1 MCDTQKTNR
10 DSKHGVKIF
19 LNNLFYNWWALRI
32 AAVVWFAA
40 MRADSREV
48 ADSGVEFFQVMFCIE
63 CLINEFMTKRTYTES
78 VMHSDYLDR
87 SNWAS

>member
-19 LNNLFYNWWALRI
+19 LNNLFYNWWALSI

-48 ADSGVEFFQVMFCIE
+48 ADSCVEFFELMFCIE
-63 CLINEFMTKRTYTES
+63 CLIHDEKNLHRKCDAFWS
-78 VMHSDYLDR
+78 PWPL
-87 SNWAS
+87 